1 MDKHLHNDI
10 GEQFSNEINKLDQQP
25 RGHIWEN
32 IDKALDKT
40 DAVNYK
46 DKFTRLK
53 KRSLLLLLL
62 LIGISTFSIIYFNTS
77 KTKNTLHGTAHN
89 YNVAE
94 QKKNELANNNETSSA
109 ASNKKEPRSTNSFA
123 QRQIVDNTA
132 AKDNAVSKEEQ
143 EVFTSPKIS
152 IIKKGK
158 TTVKITNGTTE
169 EETATDKKNVENVKD
184 NTLQKK
190 AGENIFEAQVKP
202 TDAGKNI
209 STIPVAS
216 KRDSLITAV
225 NNLSSKTNTKKQQ
238 NNNSKFTLTAF
249 VAPDYSAYRL
259 ENNEKNSYDN
269 KNGIEKRE
277 RSDISS
283 SIGVLLGYKMGKKVM
298 LQSGITFSSSDIS
311 IDPTK
316 IYAEKN
322 NAGTIKYRYN
332 TSYGYGYLLP
342 SFSATPSVGDSL
354 FANGANHTLHYIGIP
369 VIIKYKLGNKK
380 ITFCPGAG
388 ITFNFLTKATLTT
401 DVQDRFNSE
410 TEYISKLEGIK
421 KFSSSV
427 IITPE
432 IQYHLSQK
440 WNISVMPYFKY
451 SLGPVNKG
459 NVVKTY
465 PYTFGVGIGG
475 VFKF

>member
-10 GEQFSNEINKLDQQP
+10 GKQFSNEINKLSQQP
-25 RGHIWEN
+25 RGHVWEN

-46 DKFTRLK
+46 DKFTRLR

-62 LIGISTFSIIYFNTS
+62 LIGISTFSIIYFNT
-77 KTKNTLHGTAHN
+77 TKNKDTQQSDMNN
-89 YNVAE
+89 YNAAE
-94 QKKNELANNNETSSA
+94 QKIKEP
-109 ASNKKEPRSTNSFA
+109 ASNNKASGDDTNKPETPQTNSFA
-123 QRQIVDNTA
+123 PQQIADNKTA
-132 AKDNAVSKEEQ
+132 KENLESKEEQ
-143 EVFTSPKIS
+143 DIFSSSKIS

-158 TTVKITNGTTE
+158 TAVKITNGSTE
-169 EETATDKKNVENVKD
+169 EETTADENDVENLK
-184 NTLQKK
+184 NNIPKK
-190 AGENIFEAQVKP
+190 ITDENILDVQLKP
-202 TDAGKNI
+202 IDAEKNI
-209 STIPVAS
+209 SKTSSTA
-216 KRDSLITAV
+216 KTDSLLSVV
-225 NNLSSKTNTKKQQ
+225 NNPSSKTNNKKQQ
-238 NNNSKFTLTAF
+238 SNKSKFTLTAF

-259 ENNEKNSYDN
+259 ENNEKNIYDN

-283 SIGVLLGYKMGKKVM
+283 SAGILLGYKIGKKVI
-298 LQSGITFSSSDIS
+298 LQSGITWSSSDIS

-322 NAGTIKYRYN
+322 NEGTIKYRYN

-342 SFSATPSVGDSL
+342 SFSATPAVGDSL

-380 ITFCPGAG
+380 ITFYPGAG
-388 ITFNFLTKATLTT
+388 VTFNFLTKATLTT

-421 KFSSSV
+421 KFSTGL

-432 IQYHLSQK
+432 LQYQLSKK
-440 WNISVMPYFKY
+440 WNMSIMPYFKY
-451 SLGPVNKG
+451 ALGPINKG
-459 NVVKTY
+459 NVVNTY
-465 PYTFGVGIGG
+465 PYTFGLGAGAVY
-475 VFKF
+475 KF

>member
-10 GEQFSNEINKLDQQP
+10 GKQFSNEINKLSQQP
-25 RGHIWEN
+25 REHIWEN
-32 IDKALDKT
+32 IDKQLDKT
-40 DAVNYK
+40 DATNYK
-46 DKFTRLK
+46 DKFTKLR

-62 LIGISTFSIIYFNTS
+62 LFGISTFSIIYFNTS
-77 KTKNTLHGTAHN
+77 KNKNTPQGDMHN
-89 YNVAE
+89 YNAAE
-94 QKKNELANNNETSSA
+94 QKTKEPANNNKPISTDA
-109 ASNKKEPRSTNSFA
+109 NKQQNSSTNSFA
-123 QRQIVDNTA
+123 PQPIADNTT
-132 AKDNAVSKEEQ
+132 AKDTIESKEEQ
-143 EVFTSPKIS
+143 DVFSSQKIAV
-152 IIKKGK
+152 IKKGR
-158 TTVKITNGTTE
+158 TTVKITNGSIE
-169 EETATDKKNVENVKD
+169 EEKTTAENDIENLKN
-184 NTLQKK
+184 NTPQKI
-190 AGENIFEAQVKP
+190 ADENIFEVPVKP
-202 TDAGKNI
+202 TDAETNI
-209 STIPVAS
+209 AAIPAAS
-216 KRDSLITAV
+216 KKDSLSTVI
-225 NNLSSKTNTKKQQ
+225 NNPSSKANNKKQQ
-238 NNNSKFTLTAF
+238 NNKSKFTLTAF

-259 ENNEKNSYDN
+259 ENDEKNSYDN

-283 SIGVLLGYKMGKKVM
+283 SAGILLGYKIGKKVI
-298 LQSGITFSSSDIS
+298 LQSGITYSSSDIS

-322 NAGTIKYRYN
+322 NAGAIKYRYN

-342 SFSATPSVGDSL
+342 SFSATPAVGDSL

-380 ITFCPGAG
+380 ITFHPGAG
-388 ITFNFLTKATLTT
+388 VTFNFLTKATLTT

-421 KFSSSV
+421 KFSAGL

-432 IQYHLSQK
+432 IQYHLSKK